1 MAEQVIVRY
10 LDDVYLQID
19 ADKSAL
25 YSLKERFTFKVPG
38 YQFTPSY
45 KSGFWDGS
53 ISLLNLR
60 NRTIYAGLLEEIK
73 DFCKDSDFDLE
84 VEDHPRFLQTEFSL
98 HEAEEFIK
106 TLKIPECFEQRD
118 YQIQTFVRNIREN
131 RSLVVSP
138 TASGKS
144 YLIYLLLRY
153 LNKKTLIIVPN
164 LNLVHQMYKDFEDYG
179 YDVKKNCHKIYAE
192 QEKVSNA
199 QVYISTW
206 QSIWK
211 LNQDWFDQFDVV
223 ICDECH
229 KAKAKCITDIMTKLK
244 DCPNK
249 FGFTGTLDGTQT
261 HKMILTGLFGPVR
274 QLISTKELQD
284 QNYLSDLKIKAI
296 VLKHS
301 QKACKALKDSTY
313 HEEADWICASQKRNN
328 FIKNLALSLKGNTLI
343 LYQFIEKH
351 GDILNDLIRKE
362 SKKPVFYIH
371 GEVKGTEREEIRQFI
386 NNNTEADIIASM
398 GCFAEGINIPGINNI
413 IFAFPSKS
421 KIKVLQMIGRG
432 LRKSEGKEECVLFDL
447 VDNLKWKNRKNYA
460 LKHFEERFKYY
471 IEEDFPVR
479 QYDIELKEEEL

>member
-1 MAEQVIVRY
+1 MYNKIQIRY
-10 LDDVYLQID
+10 LNDVFLRID
-19 ADKSAL
+19 AEKSAL

-53 ISLLNLR
+53 ISLLNLK
-60 NRTIYAGLLEEIK
+60 NRTIYSGLLEEIK
-73 DFCKDSDFDLE
+73 EFCKENDFELE
-84 VEDHPRFLQTEFSL
+84 IEDHPKFLQTEFSL

-106 TLKIPECFEQRD
+106 TLKIPERFEQRD
-118 YQIQTFVRNIREN
+118 YQLHTFVQSIREN

-144 YLIYLLLRY
+144 LIVYLLLRY

-164 LNLVHQMYKDFEDYG
+164 LNLVHQMYKDFEEYG
-179 YDVKKNCHKIYAE
+179 FDVEKNCHKIYAE
-192 QEKVSNA
+192 QEKASDA
-199 QVYISTW
+199 QVFISTW

-211 LNQDWFDQFDVV
+211 LEQDWFDQFDVV

-229 KAKAKCITDIMTKLK
+229 KAKSKCITDIMTKLV
-244 DCPNK
+244 DCSNK
-249 FGFTGTLDGTQT
+249 YGFTGTLDGTQT
-261 HKMILTGLFGPVR
+261 HKMILTGLFGSVR

-284 QNYLSDLKIKAI
+284 QDYLSELNIKAI
-296 VLKHS
+296 ILKHS
-301 QKACKALKDSTY
+301 DEACKSLRTATY

-351 GDILNDLIRKE
+351 GDILNEIISKE

-371 GEVKGTEREEIRQFI
+371 GEVSGTEREEIRQFI
-386 NNNTEADIIASM
+386 NKNKEADIIASM
-398 GCFAEGINIPGINNI
+398 GCFAEGINIPGIDNI

-432 LRKSEGKEECVLFDL
+432 LRKNEGKEKCVLFDI
-447 VDNLKWKNRKNYA
+447 VDNLKWKTRKNYA
-460 LKHFEERFKYY
+460 LRHFEERFKYY
-471 IEEDFPVR
+471 IEEEFPVK
-479 QYDIELKEEEL
+479 QYNIDIKEER